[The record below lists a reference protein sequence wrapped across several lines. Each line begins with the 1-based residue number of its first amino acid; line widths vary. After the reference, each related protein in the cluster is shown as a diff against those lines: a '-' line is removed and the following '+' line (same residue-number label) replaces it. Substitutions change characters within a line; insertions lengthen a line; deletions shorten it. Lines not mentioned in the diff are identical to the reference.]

1 MMPPNNRGGRPG
13 GRGPNRGGG
22 RGPSRGP
29 SRGPNRGQSQGP
41 FRGAAG
47 RGRGRPGGGRNDRD
61 GGILRTAPRPRVV
74 FLDDDVIVVDK
85 APGLPVALPPGEH
98 ASVPNLLASVR
109 TFLSREGLPARV
121 WFVHHI
127 EPGASGLV
135 AFARNDAAREAVREQ
150 FRSGTARLRYR
161 ALLPGDWPADAS
173 PTRSLNSWLV
183 RGPAGLVATDSA
195 VAPSRGEGRGQA
207 REGTLH
213 VNLIQRVEGGV
224 YARVRVAPGLP
235 GQLMAQLDLMGYA
248 EERARGSGGGRTAI
262 LHAAELTLNHPVTGK
277 AAHFQLDDPPAI
289 ARVVARVPTP
299 AKPADEVPVDATP
312 AEPKAVG
319 PVALDP
325 AAPHAAHLDAAAPQ
339 VPAAQETHKGAD
351 VSQVDHADDRPADV
365 AATDMGWDHVAKWYD
380 RLLEER
386 TSDLYAEVVLPGTLG
401 LLGNIEGKRVLD
413 VACGQGQL
421 CRLLAE
427 RGGELTGLDAAP
439 RLIDFARSRG
449 PADIAYHVGDARAI
463 DAKLQGFDRAT
474 CVMALMNIE
483 PFAPVVE
490 GIAQALRVGGSAVL
504 VVLHPGFRV
513 PKHSD
518 WAWDGTI
525 RQSRR
530 VWAYLSDRQ
539 IPVTMNPGAASS
551 GAEEVTTW
559 TYHRPVQAYFN
570 ALADAGLAVERVE
583 EWASHRRSEP
593 GPRAEAEDRAR
604 REIPMFL
611 AIRAR
616 RLESAIGDTL

>member
-22 RGPSRGP
+22 RGPSRG
-29 SRGPNRGQSQGP
+29 GSQGP
-41 FRGAAG
+41 FRGGAG
-47 RGRGRPGGGRNDRD
+47 RGRGRPGGGRSDRD
-61 GGILRTAPRPRVV
+61 GGVLRTAPRPRVV
-74 FLDDDVIVVDK
+74 FLDDNVIVVDK

-98 ASVPNLLASVR
+98 ASVPNLLASMR
-109 TFLSREGLPARV
+109 THLSREGLPARV

-135 AFARNDAAREAVREQ
+135 AFARNDIAREALREQ
-150 FRSGTARLRYR
+150 FRSGSARLRYR

-224 YARVRVAPGLP
+224 YARVRVSPGVP

-248 EERARGSGGGRTAI
+248 EEAAGGNRGGRTAI
-262 LHAAELTLNHPVTGK
+262 LHAAELTLNHPVTGE

-289 ARVVARVPTP
+289 ARVVARVPTSDAP
-299 AKPADEVPVDATP
+299 IEEVRNAAIERDAKPVAPVS
-312 AEPKAVG
+312 
-319 PVALDP
+319 LDP
-325 AAPHAAHLDAAAPQ
+325 AAPHAAHLDAAPPKLTAAPETRE
-339 VPAAQETHKGAD
+339 AAGSTAAAESKG
-351 VSQVDHADDRPADV
+351 RPADI

-401 LLGNIEGKRVLD
+401 LLGAVEGQRVLD

-421 CRLLAE
+421 CRMLAE
-427 RGGELTGLDAAP
+427 RGAEATGVDAAP
-439 RLIDFARSRG
+439 RLIEFAKARG
-449 PADIAYHVGDARAI
+449 PADIDYRVGDARAI
-463 DAKLQGFDRAT
+463 DPTLSGFDCAT

-490 GIAQALRVGGSAVL
+490 GIARALRAGGAAVI

-518 WAWDGTI
+518 WAWDGTV

-539 IPVTMNPGAASS
+539 IPVTMNPGAAAS
-551 GAEEVTTW
+551 GADEVTTW
-559 TYHRPVQAYFN
+559 TYHRPMQAYFN
-570 ALADAGLAVERVE
+570 AIAEAGLAVERVE

-616 RLESAIGDTL
+616 RLEGATGDTL

>member
-1 MMPPNNRGGRPG
+1 M
-13 GRGPNRGGG
+13 
-22 RGPSRGP
+22 
-29 SRGPNRGQSQGP
+29 
-41 FRGAAG
+41 
-47 RGRGRPGGGRNDRD
+47 
-61 GGILRTAPRPRVV
+61 

-85 APGLPVALPPGEH
+85 SPGLPVALPPGEH

-135 AFARNDAAREAVREQ
+135 AFARNDKAREALREQ

-183 RGPAGLVATDSA
+183 KGPDGLRASDSA
-195 VAPSRGEGRGQA
+195 VSPSRGEGRAQA

-248 EERARGSGGGRTAI
+248 EEATSGGREGRAAI
-262 LHAAELTLNHPVTGK
+262 LHAAELTLDHPVTGK
-277 AAHFQLDDPPAI
+277 PAHFQLDDPPAI
-289 ARVVARVPTP
+289 ARVVARVAVPEPEDENGQRQSDETQAGNEPT
-299 AKPADEVPVDATP
+299 ARV
-312 AEPKAVG
+312 AEPAPTV
-319 PVALDP
+319 LDA
-325 AAPHAAHLDAAAPQ
+325 AAPHAAHLDVDAPE
-339 VPAAQETHKGAD
+339 VRDDTPAD
-351 VSQVDHADDRPADV
+351 VAPSVRTSIVDDSSDRPADV
-365 AATDMGWDHVAKWYD
+365 AATDLGWDHVAKWYD

-401 LLGNIEGKRVLD
+401 LLGDVDGKRVLD

-427 RGGELTGLDAAP
+427 RGGELTGVDAAP
-439 RLIDFARSRG
+439 RLIDFAKSRG
-449 PADIAYHVGDARAI
+449 PADIDYHVGDARAI
-463 DAKLQGFDRAT
+463 DRGLQGFDLAT

-483 PFAPVVE
+483 PFAPVVD
-490 GIAQALRVGGSAVL
+490 GIARSLSVGGSAVF

-518 WAWDGTI
+518 WAWDGTV

-551 GAEEVTTW
+551 GADEVTTW

-570 ALADAGLAVERVE
+570 AIAEAGLAIERVE
-583 EWASHRRSEP
+583 EWASHRRSER

-616 RLESAIGDTL
+616 RLDGVGGDTL